1 MGAYS
6 NPASRAEA
14 LARVADALLR
24 ALGSSQI
31 ILLLPTPTER
41 VEQLLLSPAVV
52 RRIGGARRRRLEVM
66 LSAATVQTQ
75 AEAHGCD
82 PPTLFDAA
90 LGILHGGKLLRIES
104 VDWASFEDVP
114 YLYRIIVTD

>member
-6 NPASRAEA
+6 NPTSRAEA

-31 ILLLPTPTER
+31 ILLLPTPTEQ
-41 VEQLLLSPAVV
+41 VEQLLLAPAVV

-66 LSAATVQTQ
+66 LSAATVKTQ

-82 PPTLFDAA
+82 PPAALFDAA
-90 LGILHGGKLLRIES
+90 LGILHGGKLLRIAR
-104 VDWASFEDVP
+104 VDCEAFADVP
-114 YLYRIIVTD
+114 